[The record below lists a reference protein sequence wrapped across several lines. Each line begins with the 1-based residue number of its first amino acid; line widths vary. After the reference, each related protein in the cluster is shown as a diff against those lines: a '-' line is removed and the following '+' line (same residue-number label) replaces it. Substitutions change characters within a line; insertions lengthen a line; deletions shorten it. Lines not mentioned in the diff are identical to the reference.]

1 MYFVTFSI
9 ILFQAPYLRRTTQ
22 PARARLGHHPAC
34 GAEQDLERRTGVG
47 QRLEEVGRAVGTRGW
62 QSHGWQHGRS
72 VSWGPEEQDKCPDNV
87 QGLGELRLLRVGA
100 LDGRDTALLGETGTK
115 ISAWLRIQVK

>member
-22 PARARLGHHPAC
+22 PARARLEHHPAC

-47 QRLEEVGRAVGTRGW
+47 QRLEEVGKAVGTRGW

-72 VSWGPEEQDKCPDNV
+72 VSWGPEEQDKCPEMGTAAVVRGWGSSDCS
-87 QGLGELRLLRVGA
+87 GWELWMAETLLYWGRLGPR
-100 LDGRDTALLGETGTK
+100 
-115 ISAWLRIQVK
+115 S